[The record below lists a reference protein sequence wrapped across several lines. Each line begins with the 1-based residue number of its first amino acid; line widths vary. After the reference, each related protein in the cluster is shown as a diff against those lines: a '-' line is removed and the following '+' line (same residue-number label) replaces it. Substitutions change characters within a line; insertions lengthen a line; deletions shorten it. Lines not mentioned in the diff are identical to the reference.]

1 MNVSVAAI
9 AIDDGKYFVAKRNEG
24 GSMGGK
30 WEFPGGK
37 CEDGETCIQ
46 ALFREIKEEF
56 DVEITVGK
64 KLAEG
69 SFENK
74 GVKHQLEAYQV
85 SFLSTDFKLVEH
97 TEYAWLCALEI
108 ECLDFTPSELGLL
121 RAIENSISAD

>member
-9 AIDDGKYFVAKRNEG
+9 AIEGGKYFIAKRKSG
-24 GSMGGK
+24 GSMSGK

-37 CEDGETCIQ
+37 CEDGETKIQ
-46 ALFREIKEEF
+46 ALLREIKEEF

-69 SFENK
+69 NFENK
-74 GVKHQLEAYQV
+74 GVKHHLEAYAV

-97 TEYAWLCALEI
+97 TEYAWATALEI
-108 ECLDFTPSELGLL
+108 ECLDFTPSDLDLL
-121 RAIENSISAD
+121 RSIEACAE